1 MPEGADTLT
10 DLGEGDYLVRYQETD
25 TTEASEVAA
34 VKLKVV
40 PKTGDQTAVGL
51 YALALLL
58 SAACLVS
65 HLKRKYS
72 V

>member
-25 TTEASEVAA
+25 TTEASQAA
-34 VKLKVV
+34 KVKLKAL
-40 PKTGDQTAVGL
+40 PKTGDQATIGM
-51 YALALLL
+51 YIFALLL
-58 SAACLVS
+58 SAGCAVMLIKW
-65 HLKRKYS
+65 KRS